1 MWLFELILFALLG
14 ALLIVI
20 GALLWARRMIRLI
33 HEYHCQNVRPEDVG
47 AYTKRVGIALILLGV
62 FVAATGIINF
72 ASGTHW
78 GWISFVVGFLAF
90 LVLMHFTQK
99 RYNGSWFG

>member
-1 MWLFELILFALLG
+1 MWWFELILFALIG

-20 GALLWARRMIRLI
+20 GALIWARKMIRLI
-33 HEYHCQNVRPEDVG
+33 HEYHYQNVRPEDVG

-72 ASGTHW
+72 ASRTHW
-78 GWISFVVGFLAF
+78 GWISFVVGFLVF
-90 LVLMHFTQK
+90 LVLMHVTQK